1 MYGILMCAAAGALFM
16 STAVADETLKYRSIW
31 HTTFIQSQNVPD
43 TDGHIVAVTSASGV
57 ASFQDGSLAV
67 DNFTGTLDYTKGSG
81 TFMDYN
87 DITFSDGSVLFVKQ
101 LGTTTTEGQQSTF
114 KGTITI
120 IGGKGRFAGAKGDG
134 TFAGGRL
141 QPQPGAGAHLYSD
154 AILNIKK

>member
-1 MYGILMCAAAGALFM
+1 MKRMIMCAAAGAFCI
-16 STAVADETLKYRSIW
+16 STASADETLKYRSIW

-57 ASFQDGSLAV
+57 ASFPDGAV
-67 DNFTGTLDYTKGSG
+67 AMDNFTGTLYYTKGSG

-87 DITFSDGSVLFVKQ
+87 DITFSDGSALFTKQ

-120 IGGKGRFAGAKGDG
+120 HSITSSASASNVGA
-134 TFAGGRL
+134 TLIPSALAVLRL
-141 QPQPGAGAHLYSD
+141 ITSSNFVGS
-154 AILNIKK
+154 

>member
-1 MYGILMCAAAGALFM
+1 MKRMIMCAAAGAFCI
-16 STAVADETLKYRSIW
+16 STASADETLKYRSIW

-57 ASFQDGSLAV
+57 ASFPDGSLAM

-87 DITFSDGSVLFVKQ
+87 DITFSDGSALFTKQ

-120 IGGKGRFAGAKGDG
+120 HSITSSASASNVGA
-134 TFAGGRL
+134 TLIPSALAVLRL
-141 QPQPGAGAHLYSD
+141 ITSSNFVGS
-154 AILNIKK
+154 